1 MKLLI
6 LSDLHANLPALEAI
20 LREERDFDRIYC
32 AGDLVDY
39 GDTPHEVIAWC
50 REHNV
55 QAVAGDHDA
64 RTVKAFH
71 DPDSLS
77 CEVPPE
83 EFVWLQETCAK
94 LTPEDIDWLSAL
106 PETLDF
112 QADGYA
118 YRIVHKFNY
127 PLSYVCPRYRDG
139 YDAFIKDV
147 PKTDLP
153 FRLILGH
160 THRQTVFTLLGE
172 RVWMNPGS
180 TSFRQAD
187 DPDKSAQYAVIEDGK
202 ISLRSVPYCRTPEL
216 EEILIRAEVYL
227 ENKENNNID
236 C

>member
-20 LREERDFDRIYC
+20 LREEGYYDRIYC

-39 GDTPHEVIAWC
+39 GTQPHEVIAWC

-55 QAVAGDHDA
+55 QAVAGDHD
-64 RTVKAFH
+64 RNVCKAYH
-71 DPDSLS
+71 DPDSVFPALS
-77 CEVPPE
+77 PE
-83 EFVWLQETCAK
+83 ESAWSKDTCTK
-94 LTPEDIDWLSAL
+94 LTAEDIAWLSAL

-112 QADGYA
+112 EADGYV
-118 YRIVHKFNY
+118 YRMVHKFNY
-127 PLSYVCPRYRDG
+127 PCSYVCPRYRDG
-139 YDAFIKDV
+139 FDAFVKDV
-147 PKTDLP
+147 PRTDLP

-160 THRQTVFTLLGE
+160 THRQTVFTLIGE

-202 ISLRSVPYCRTPEL
+202 IFLRSVSYHRTPEL
-216 EEILIRAEVYL
+216 AEILARAEVYL
-227 ENKENNNID
+227 ENKEANDID